1 MDDDDGPHGNTCVDR
16 WLAFP
21 VDRSW
26 HPGVDN
32 RSQSSWR
39 LKIKFMPRKGK
50 LVKKTTTTLIKKQPT
65 KRRTAKRRI
74 RRSRKMRTIKIPA
87 AQGVRIPRS
96 SFRRVSSKNNEQEII
111 LEGEDLIIP
120 TPDAL
125 PTNATS
131 WPIFLSIPANPL
143 YWKGT
148 RVSGIAAV
156 YQQYRPLKFE
166 VEYVPQVPVTCPGQV
181 IYGTLYNK
189 GVSKEAFQQTLMTSN
204 GGGMTQCYLKSH
216 SHVICNK
223 KTLPLT
229 LYNTFDSMN
238 ENVAN
243 PFNWVAHYSGQW
255 SGQGTATTSQPGWVW
270 VKWRYLFSVGLGS
283 QSGEVI
289 VYNQTDAA
297 MAASNNFFAG
307 WGVALNYLKNVATKL
322 LTKIAI
328 VLLEETEVQVKAGQ
342 RQLSSKLGIGSTFSV
357 EPESISDSASN
368 DAKVIRVRDDAGNE
382 FDIPEDVRVVIYQN
396 GDSYE
401 VQPDP
406 IPQFEADYLSIGY
419 YRKEDQVV
427 GTTMY
432 NRFPLTFVA
441 KTADGMSF
449 TNDGHGVVITIALY
463 SDGIFG
469 DVDRPIYKI
478 EVAYRGASLYT
489 DLFVIKSSDGEL
501 LYFPVNRPAVVQG
514 KQLLIY
520 EYVNDAHEPATVP
533 SAYEMYTTE
542 SADVNASL
550 PQQIEYFGY

>member
-1 MDDDDGPHGNTCVDR
+1 MP
-16 WLAFP
+16 
-21 VDRSW
+21 
-26 HPGVDN
+26 
-32 RSQSSWR
+32 
-39 LKIKFMPRKGK
+39 PRKKTAK
-50 LVKKTTTTLIKKQPT
+50 LVKKTTVINVARS
-65 KRRTAKRRI
+65 KRSAKRRV
-74 RRSRKMRTIKIPA
+74 RRNKRMRTIKIPA
-87 AQGVRIPRS
+87 AQATRIPKS

-307 WGVALNYLKNVATKL
+307 WGVALNYLKNIATKL

-357 EPESISDSASN
+357 EPESISQSTAN
-368 DAKVIRVRDDAGNE
+368 DNKVIRVRDDAGNE

-401 VQPDP
+401 VQQDP
-406 IPQFEADYLSIGY
+406 VPHFDADYFSIGY

-432 NRFPLTFVA
+432 TRLPLNFSA
-441 KTADGMSF
+441 KTEEGLSF
-449 TNDGHGVVITIALY
+449 NNPNGVTITITMY
-463 SDGIFG
+463 PNGTYDEVDNPIF
-469 DVDRPIYKI
+469 KI
-478 EVAYRGASLYT
+478 NVSYTGASLYT
-489 DLFVIKSSDGEL
+489 DLIMLGSSYGNTY
-501 LYFPVNRPAVVQG
+501 YFPVNRPSVVQG
-514 KQLLIY
+514 KELEIFQY
-520 EYVNDAHEPATVP
+520 NNAEHTDATVP
-533 SAYEMYTTE
+533 SAYEMYATE
-542 SADVNASL
+542 NADINNVMPSKV
-550 PQQIEYFGY
+550 EYFGY